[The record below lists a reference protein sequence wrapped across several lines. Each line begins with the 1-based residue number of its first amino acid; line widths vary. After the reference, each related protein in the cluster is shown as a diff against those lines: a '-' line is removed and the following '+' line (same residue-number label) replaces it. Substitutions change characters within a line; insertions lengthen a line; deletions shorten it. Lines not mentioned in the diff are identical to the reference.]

1 MFGNRPFWMNFGL
14 SYGTILFATALALL
28 AALIAGAI
36 PALRAT
42 GRWQLAGGLHALNRG
57 YAPRLGKTWTAVVVV
72 QVALSVA
79 VMPTSVEFAW
89 DTLRPAILG
98 PGFEADEFILA
109 QLAMA
114 RARLPQP
121 RLRAS
126 APSAPKWSGNW
137 RPSPASPR

>member
-1 MFGNRPFWMNFGL
+1 MNFGL

-57 YAPRLGKTWTAVVVV
+57 YAPRLGKMWTAVVVV

-79 VMPTSVEFAW
+79 VVPTSMEFAW
-89 DTLRPAILG
+89 DSAASRH
-98 PGFEADEFILA
+98 PGTWI
-109 QLAMA
+109 
-114 RARLPQP
+114 RGR
-121 RLRAS
+121 
-126 APSAPKWSGNW
+126 
-137 RPSPASPR
+137 